1 MSRPEQLRKLHAHL
15 VRKREALRRALKG
28 DLSLLN
34 ELHQAKTG
42 DSLDAAADTI
52 TDEVNSQIAE
62 VESREL
68 QAIDDAIERFEAG
81 NFGDCEGCGKP
92 IPITRLRAVPYAS
105 DCIECRRAEESRIP
119 DMNLG
124 GGAWGYQLQ
133 TPGW

>member
-1 MSRPEQLRKLHAHL
+1 MTRLQQLDKLHARL
-15 VRKREALRRALKG
+15 VLKREALQRALKG

-52 TDEVNSQIAE
+52 TDEINSQIAE

-68 QAIDDAIERFEAG
+68 QAIDDAIDRYEAG
-81 NFGDCEGCGKP
+81 TFGDCQSCGKP
-92 IPITRLRAVPYAS
+92 IPITRLRALPFAS
-105 DCIECRRAEESRIP
+105 DCIDCRRAEESRIP
-119 DMNLG
+119 GMDLG
-124 GGAWGYQLQ
+124 TAAWGYPLQ